1 MREIEVLEPVGS
13 SWVELRVGV
22 YAPAR
27 LRLTRG
33 LPKVEGSAVV
43 GVESPTLTAEFVAE
57 PGGAIRVVK
66 VTVEE
71 REDRPLPV
79 SYVKRTALERR
90 ARDEI
95 GALLMGDP
103 FERVPVPGDPDFLER
118 LRARKVR
125 RMDTAAAVKDPKPK
139 PGPTPADLREA
150 ARIYRETTSPARLEA
165 VADALGI
172 SVATASRRIKDAK
185 AAGIDVGEQGRG
197 GERRTDEV
205 EMRIVVEAVKYAQ
218 ANGLP
223 VGETVRSRLPRD
235 MYGNLVSMSTA
246 RRKIRAAREAGLLPE
261 TKGEGK

>member
-1 MREIEVLEPVGS
+1 MLEPLGDR
-13 SWVELRVGV
+13 WVELRVGV

-33 LPKVEGSAVV
+33 LPKVEGSTVV
-43 GVESPTLTAEFVAE
+43 GVESPTLTADFVAE

-66 VTVEE
+66 VVVEE
-71 REDRPLPV
+71 RDNRPVPV
-79 SYVKRTALERR
+79 SYVKRTTLERR

-103 FERVPVPGDPDFLER
+103 HERRPMPGDPELLDV
-118 LRARKVR
+118 LRARRVK
-125 RMDTAAAVKDPKPK
+125 RMDTAAAVRDPKPK

-150 ARIYRETTSPARLEA
+150 ARIHRETTSPARLEA

-197 GERRTDEV
+197 SARQPDAL
-205 EMRIVVEAVKYAQ
+205 EMRTVVAAVEYAQ
-218 ANGLP
+218 THRLP
-223 VGETVRSRLPRD
+223 VGDTVRTRLPRNQ
-235 MYGNLVSMSTA
+235 YGGLVSMSTA
-246 RRKIRAAREAGLLPE
+246 RRKIAAAREAGLLPKA
-261 TKGEGK
+261 KGESK